1 MDPISL
7 AASVAGILGLA
18 GKLAIT
24 ISGFVA
30 SAQSAP
36 QLATHAVNE
45 INSLVTIFAQLKGL
59 ALQNSPAR
67 NFITVDQLVVVIS
80 GCVITLAEL
89 DKELEG
95 LEDRDNMD
103 VWERIK
109 WVNREPTIKALVDR
123 LGVHKSSLN
132 LLLTTLLW
140 YEFCPE
146 I

>member
-59 ALQNSPAR
+59 TLQNSPAR

-103 VWERIK
+103 VG
-109 WVNREPTIKALVDR
+109 ADQM
-123 LGVHKSSLN
+123 GQ
-132 LLLTTLLW
+132 
-140 YEFCPE
+140 
-146 I
+146 